1 MTRQQWGW
9 IAAIGLSLLFLLAT
23 GKYAFD
29 RNAIGGSTD
38 ELVGAGAW
46 ALTVLIALANL
57 LGLFGAIRDSSKS
70 LAFRILNS
78 LAGRLTIIALSLA
91 LGAVFLAAGLAV
103 EPPRTWTCSVQNR
116 LVGAPETARCPGTG
130 FAQMRSFSLRVR
142 RAGALDDQPVI
153 GARVVDRTVSAV
165 AIDSDRGGL
174 CVASGPDYPTR
185 GESRLVLSADCGT
198 DQLYIVNLH
207 LCDTRVIESASDR
220 STELRAAV
228 RLEIRE
234 GNHASA
240 VVCE

>member
-9 IAAIGLSLLFLLAT
+9 IAAIGLSLLFLLVT
-23 GKYAFD
+23 GKYAYD
-29 RNAIGGSTD
+29 ENAVGTRTPG
-38 ELVGAGAW
+38 LVGAAGW

-70 LAFRILNS
+70 LAIRIINS
-78 LAGRLTIIALSLA
+78 LAGRMTIIGLSIA
-91 LGAVFLAAGLAV
+91 LGVVFLVAALRI
-103 EPPRTWTCSVQNR
+103 EPPSTWSCSIQNR
-116 LVGAPETARCPGTG
+116 IVAAPDRSRCPGAG
-130 FAQMRSFSLRVR
+130 FVQMRSFRLGVK
-142 RAGALDDQPVI
+142 RAGAHDEQPTL
-153 GARVVDRTVSAV
+153 GARALDRMVSSV

-185 GESRLVLSADCGT
+185 GESRLALSADCGT

-207 LCDTRVIESASDR
+207 LCDTKVIESASDR
-220 STELRAAV
+220 AAELRAAA

-240 VVCE
+240 IACE